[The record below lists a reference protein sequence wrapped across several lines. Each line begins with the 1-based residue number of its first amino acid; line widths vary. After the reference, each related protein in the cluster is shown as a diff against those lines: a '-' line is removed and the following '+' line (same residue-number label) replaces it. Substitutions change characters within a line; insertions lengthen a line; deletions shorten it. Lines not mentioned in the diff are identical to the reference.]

1 MSHFR
6 RGPVAVPWA
15 DYNQVPTL
23 FGEDLGVIIRLD
35 VEPVMGRLNVAAW
48 EYNVV
53 PLGSIL

>member
-1 MSHFR
+1 M
-6 RGPVAVPWA
+6 PWA

-53 PLGSIL
+53 PLGSILE